1 MYNRNNDMKKLIIQL
16 IIRLAL
22 VVIGITGIILTASST
37 SFMGDKVTFLF
48 FTVQSNITI
57 IIIEMVYA
65 IDVLLQIL
73 GKKSFSNNVLL
84 IIKYIFTVAITI
96 TFLVFTTML
105 IPSLSLDYLFSF
117 RNYSLHFIVPIL
129 AVVDF
134 FIFNPDIKLT
144 KYSCLWGT
152 AMPIYYVIFFLINIP
167 LGTRYLYGECAP
179 YFFLNYE
186 KLTWFSFTNNGP
198 GVIYWILILTVAI
211 IGLCYLFYFLM
222 HLRQKHHQKV

>member
-1 MYNRNNDMKKLIIQL
+1 MKMMKKIIIQL

-22 VVIGITGIILTASST
+22 VIIGVVGIILTGSST

-57 IIIEMVYA
+57 ILIELVYA
-65 IDVLLQIL
+65 VDALLQL
-73 GKKSFSNNVLL
+73 LSKKSFSNNILL

-134 FIFNPDIKLT
+134 FIFNSDIKLT
-144 KYSCLWGT
+144 KASCLWGT

-167 LGTRYLYGECAP
+167 LGTRYLYGDYAP

-186 KLTWFSFTNNGP
+186 NLTWFSFTNKGP
-198 GVIYWILILTVAI
+198 GVFYWILILTVAI
-211 IGLCYLFYFLM
+211 IGLCYVFYFFM
-222 HLRQKHHQKV
+222 KLRQKKV